1 MVMQMGN
8 VCERWETV
16 GMKDRD
22 MGRVMWG
29 KLMMVSVVIGSVGM
43 KGGDMVI
50 FILRFHAW
58 SCLA

>member
-8 VCERWETV
+8 VCERWEIV

-29 KLMMVSVVIGSVGM
+29 KVIGSVGM
-43 KGGDMVI
+43 KGGEVVI